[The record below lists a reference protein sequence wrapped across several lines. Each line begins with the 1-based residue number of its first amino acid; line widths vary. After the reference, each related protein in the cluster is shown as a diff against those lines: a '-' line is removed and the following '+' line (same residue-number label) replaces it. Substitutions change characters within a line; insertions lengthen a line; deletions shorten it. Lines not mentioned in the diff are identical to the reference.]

1 MDTLRSEVSPVV
13 RDVEVKVADV
23 RCVFR
28 EDDVTGELARR
39 EPEGKVRDVV
49 ELELCMNPAEEN
61 RFWFSFKAP
70 SAKRVL
76 YSLLFHRLNPSLT
89 AALC

>member
-13 RDVEVKVADV
+13 RDVEVEVADV

-39 EPEGKVRDVV
+39 EPEGKVGHII
-49 ELELCMNPAEEN
+49 ELEFSMNPAEEE
-61 RFWFSFKAP
+61 FLSSYCKT
-70 SAKRVL
+70 SA
-76 YSLLFHRLNPSLT
+76 LFASSS
-89 AALC
+89 